1 MVTRQTHFSDVCGT
15 MDEFKR
21 LHGEEYERVLD
32 DHSALLPPLLE
43 DARYMLLRMQQR
55 IGEYDDYRA
64 RVASALRR
72 MDEEPPTDTG
82 PAERALALL
91 DNLAR
96 SQDDYAATGVPEIAD
111 LAEEIRSVASSL
123 EHELRARMELA
134 LELHKL
140 FIEIK
145 RDRPWVLDDADTGSY
160 KEQVEAKYQSWL
172 PVRAAQDRAARS
184 PGHCQGRGNR
194 VRPAGRRAHGPVRR
208 RRLHGHEP
216 GALRYYGDELP
227 PGQPQARTGRQ
238 ALPQGHA
245 RHNRESPIALRNRH
259 SRAHS
264 RRSGAHNRSS
274 RGGGN
279 PSLVSFHVAAAL
291 ALRSGTRLPP

>member
-32 DHSALLPPLLE
+32 DHAALLPPLLD

-72 MDEEPPTDTG
+72 MDEEPTTDTG
-82 PAERALALL
+82 PAERALAHL
-91 DNLAR
+91 DALAR
-96 SQDDYAATGVPEIAD
+96 SQYDYAATGVPEIAD

-172 PVRAAQDRAARS
+172 PSEPHRTALLDRLATARAEVIESVQPGGEPMVQFDDGGSMAMSQVRYDNTVMNFHPANHKPA
-184 PGHCQGRGNR
+184 PGGRHY
-194 VRPAGRRAHGPVRR
+194 RRAMPNTV
-208 RRLHGHEP
+208 
-216 GALRYYGDELP
+216 AS
-227 PGQPQARTGRQ
+227 PQ
-238 ALPQGHA
+238 
-245 RHNRESPIALRNRH
+245 
-259 SRAHS
+259 
-264 RRSGAHNRSS
+264 
-274 RGGGN
+274 
-279 PSLVSFHVAAAL
+279 
-291 ALRSGTRLPP
+291 